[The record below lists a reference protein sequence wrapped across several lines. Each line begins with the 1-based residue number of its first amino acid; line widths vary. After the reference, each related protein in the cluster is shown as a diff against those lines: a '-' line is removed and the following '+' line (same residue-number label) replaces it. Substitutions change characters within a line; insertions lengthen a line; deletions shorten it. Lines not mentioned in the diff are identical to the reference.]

1 LFQMSEREVLHKNLR
16 EIRIL
21 SNSEDSSDSDDGR
34 SLTPS
39 TECSDTFEQ
48 LETDDQG
55 SAKRGD
61 VYDGWKKLVLERQL
75 CEGLSSIVPAEV
87 IERGVESYPAPE
99 KKKKNKEPDES
110 EDTSKLNFFPYENVG
125 FGVPR
130 ALPNLKLKPK
140 ESTWQFSKRLAAAL
154 GERKFA
160 YLNAIVGAIGNR
172 KAMELYNKVVDVEM
186 VGGLPT
192 KDNTQRRTP
201 GGVFFTFFKFD
212 ETVSNEVKIRIK
224 KYDKMKAKARENA
237 KNENRKKVKTELMEP
252 KEVEVKT
259 ELMESKEV
267 EDKTEPMEWKE
278 AKTEP
283 TESKENIFW
292 FLPMDPAR
300 PPGQYG
306 GTSFLPPT
314 ITFSQLNANQTVTS
328 FSMPPNSATPSA
340 GWRPVTPVQFLNHIN
355 TSVTPSVPVNIHSAV
370 CTTANSVLDGS
381 STVKES
387 IWSEHRAPDGRYFY
401 YNRETKQSS
410 WIKPNE
416 LKSHTELLLDQCPW
430 QEYKTPDG
438 KVYYHNRDTK
448 ESIWTIPHELDE
460 LKSEFPYIYFF
471 SAEIQLIFVNF
482 LELVEAE
489 QLLKESKP
497 QSDIERAMQAT
508 LESIAMHGPMLGAD
522 SEKSTE
528 KSVEEM
534 YKDKKEAAD
543 AFRELLKDK
552 KIQCNASW
560 EQTMRIIQG
569 DPRYRAIPK
578 LQEKKQIF
586 NAYKVQRA
594 KEEKEEMR
602 QRQRKSKEDLEKW
615 LQENDKVTPTMRY
628 RRAEELFKDERVW
641 NAVPEMER
649 RDIFK
654 DVQFYL
660 DKKEKEEARV
670 LRKKN
675 IRALAAILAGMPEV
689 TVETTWREGRKL
701 LAENAAFLNDECLQ
715 NMDKEDAL
723 IVWEEH
729 IRGLEA
735 EEKAEKEAETLRE
748 KRQCRK
754 RREAFQQMLDE
765 MYKMGVLTCH
775 SLWRVLYPTFAKD
788 PRFTEMLGQPG
799 STPLDLFKFYVINLK
814 ERFDSDKRILK
825 TILKEK
831 KFNVEVET
839 AYEEFLKQVQDDTRT
854 ADIAVCNLKQCFEV
868 LVERAKLKEK
878 DRMKED
884 LRRKKALQDSFT
896 EIFRKLVP
904 PLEPTSTWE
913 QVRPLVCEDPDFQ
926 ILTEEE
932 DRIGAFNDFIEYL
945 SVSCSHH
952 HHSHGK
958 KKKKTKRVSPRD
970 DAHDRVSRK
979 KKKKEKSTSSDE
991 EFEKKRKRKAEKDA
1005 SHMSSDAESGE
1016 ISEGELE
1023 RKRRRIL
1030 KELKKQA

>member
-1 LFQMSEREVLHKNLR
+1 MYDQHWFFEKIEEFYMMSEREFLYRSLR
-16 EIRIL
+16 EVSRL
-21 SNSEDSSDSDDGR
+21 SNLEDSSDSDDGR
-34 SLTPS
+34 SLTPVTAS
-39 TECSDTFEQ
+39 SDTLEQ
-48 LETDDQG
+48 LESNDQDSG
-55 SAKRGD
+55 MRGD
-61 VYDGWKKLVLERQL
+61 AYDGWRQLIVERQL
-75 CEGLSSIVPAEV
+75 CEALSSVAPGEV
-87 IERGVESYPAPE
+87 VERGVESYPIPE
-99 KKKKNKEPDES
+99 NNKPRKQLDEF
-110 EDTSKLNFFPYENVG
+110 EVIKQWGFFPYEQIDV
-125 FGVPR
+125 GVPR
-130 ALPNLKLKPK
+130 ALPNLKLKAK
-140 ESTWQFSKRLAAAL
+140 ETTWHFSKRLAAAL
-154 GERKFA
+154 GERKTA
-160 YLNAIVGAIGNR
+160 YMFVLVGAIGSK
-172 KAMELYNKVVDVEM
+172 KALELYNQVVDVER
-186 VGGLPT
+186 VGGMPT
-192 KDNTQRRTP
+192 KDNMQRRTP
-201 GGVFFTFFKFD
+201 GGLD
-212 ETVSNEVKIRIK
+212 NSIPAEVKHRVQK
-224 KYDKMKAKARENA
+224 HDTVMRKAREKA
-237 KNENRKKVKTELMEP
+237 KSEKLNQKKSKPNQWNQKTL
-252 KEVEVKT
+252 KLNQWT
-259 ELMESKEV
+259 
-267 EDKTEPMEWKE
+267 
-278 AKTEP
+278 
-283 TESKENIFW
+283 
-292 FLPMDPAR
+292 MDPAR
-300 PPGQYG
+300 PPAQYG

-328 FSMPPNSATPSA
+328 FSMPPNSTTPSA

-355 TSVTPSVPVNIHSAV
+355 TSVTPTIPVNIHSSV
-370 CTTANSVLDGS
+370 GTTANNVLDVLLVLS
-381 STVKES
+381 LTHIQES

-401 YNRETKQSS
+401 YNKETKQSS

-448 ESIWTIPHELDE
+448 ESVWTIPHELDE
-460 LKSEFPYIYFF
+460 LKR
-471 SAEIQLIFVNF
+471 
-482 LELVEAE
+482 LVEAE

-508 LESIAMHGPMLGAD
+508 LESIAMQGPMLGAD
-522 SEKSTE
+522 LEKSTE
-528 KSVEEM
+528 KPVEEV

-594 KEEKEEMR
+594 KEEK
-602 QRQRKSKEDLEKW
+602 
-615 LQENDKVTPTMRY
+615 T
-628 RRAEELFKDERVW
+628 AEELFKDERVW

-701 LAENAAFLNDECLQ
+701 LAENTAFLNDESLQ

-735 EEKAEKEAETLRE
+735 EEKAEKEAEALRE

-765 MYKMGVLTCH
+765 MYKMGVLNCH

-799 STPLDLFKFYVINLK
+799 STPLDLFKFYVMNLK
-814 ERFDSDKRILK
+814 ERFDYDKRILK
-825 TILKEK
+825 AILKEK
-831 KFNVEVET
+831 KFTVEAET
-839 AYEEFLKQVQDDTRT
+839 AYENFLKQVKDDTRT
-854 ADIAVCNLKQCFEV
+854 ADIPVCNMKQCFEA
-868 LVERAKLKEK
+868 LVERAKSKEK
-878 DRMKED
+878 DRMKEES
-884 LRRKKALQDSFT
+884 RRKKALQDSFT

-913 QVRPLVCEDPDFQ
+913 EVRPLVCEDPDFQ

-932 DRIGAFNDFIEYL
+932 DRISAFNDFIEYL

-958 KKKKTKRVSPRD
+958 KKKKTKRLSPRD

-991 EFEKKRKRKAEKDA
+991 EFEKKRKKKPEKDA
-1005 SHMSSDAESGE
+1005 SNMSSDAESGE

>member
-1 LFQMSEREVLHKNLR
+1 
-16 EIRIL
+16 
-21 SNSEDSSDSDDGR
+21 
-34 SLTPS
+34 
-39 TECSDTFEQ
+39 
-48 LETDDQG
+48 
-55 SAKRGD
+55 
-61 VYDGWKKLVLERQL
+61 
-75 CEGLSSIVPAEV
+75 
-87 IERGVESYPAPE
+87 
-99 KKKKNKEPDES
+99 
-110 EDTSKLNFFPYENVG
+110 
-125 FGVPR
+125 
-130 ALPNLKLKPK
+130 
-140 ESTWQFSKRLAAAL
+140 
-154 GERKFA
+154 
-160 YLNAIVGAIGNR
+160 
-172 KAMELYNKVVDVEM
+172 
-186 VGGLPT
+186 
-192 KDNTQRRTP
+192 
-201 GGVFFTFFKFD
+201 
-212 ETVSNEVKIRIK
+212 
-224 KYDKMKAKARENA
+224 
-237 KNENRKKVKTELMEP
+237 
-252 KEVEVKT
+252 
-259 ELMESKEV
+259 
-267 EDKTEPMEWKE
+267 
-278 AKTEP
+278 
-283 TESKENIFW
+283 
-292 FLPMDPAR
+292 MDPAR

-355 TSVTPSVPVNIHSAV
+355 TSVTPSVPVNIHSSV

-381 STVKES
+381 STVKCCLLFRSSIQES

-460 LKSEFPYIYFF
+460 LKK
-471 SAEIQLIFVNF
+471 
-482 LELVEAE
+482 LVEAE

-701 LAENAAFLNDECLQ
+701 LAENAAFLNDESLQ

-735 EEKAEKEAETLRE
+735 EEKAEKEAEALRE

-765 MYKMGVLTCH
+765 MYKMGVLNCH

-932 DRIGAFNDFIEYL
+932 DRISAFNDFIEYL

>member
-1 LFQMSEREVLHKNLR
+1 MSEREVAHKNLR
-16 EIRIL
+16 EIRFL

-61 VYDGWKKLVLERQL
+61 
-75 CEGLSSIVPAEV
+75 
-87 IERGVESYPAPE
+87 
-99 KKKKNKEPDES
+99 
-110 EDTSKLNFFPYENVG
+110 
-125 FGVPR
+125 
-130 ALPNLKLKPK
+130 

-201 GGVFFTFFKFD
+201 GGVFFTFFKSD
-212 ETVSNEVKIRIK
+212 DSISSEVKIRIK

-237 KNENRKKVKTELMEP
+237 KNENRKKVKTELMES
-252 KEVEVKT
+252 KEVEDKT

-283 TESKENIFW
+283 TESKEIFMSL
-292 FLPMDPAR
+292 FKKLNSMDPAR

-355 TSVTPSVPVNIHSAV
+355 TSVTPSVPVNIHSSV

-460 LKSEFPYIYFF
+460 LKT
-471 SAEIQLIFVNF
+471 EIQLIFVNF

-508 LESIAMHGPMLGAD
+508 LESIAMHGPMHGAD

-534 YKDKKEAAD
+534 YKDKKEATD

-979 KKKKEKSTSSDE
+979 KKKKDKSTSSDE
-991 EFEKKRKRKAEKDA
+991 EFEKKRKRKTEKDA
-1005 SHMSSDAESGE
+1005 SHMDMVYSLFCKNDIIFFDAESGE

>member
-1 LFQMSEREVLHKNLR
+1 MLMLFNVLLEYVANAWFRIGFSKKNRRIWRGRAMSEREVIHKNLR
-16 EIRIL
+16 EIRFL

-61 VYDGWKKLVLERQL
+61 VYDGWKKLVVERQL
-75 CEGLSSIVPAEV
+75 CEGLSSIVPAEL

-237 KNENRKKVKTELMEP
+237 KNENRKKVKTELME
-252 KEVEVKT
+252 
-259 ELMESKEV
+259 SKEV

-355 TSVTPSVPVNIHSAV
+355 TSVTPSVPVNIHSSV

-460 LKSEFPYIYFF
+460 LKK
-471 SAEIQLIFVNF
+471 
-482 LELVEAE
+482 LVEAE

-508 LESIAMHGPMLGAD
+508 LESIAMHGPMHGAD

-534 YKDKKEAAD
+534 YKDKKEATD

-979 KKKKEKSTSSDE
+979 KKKKDKSTSSDE
-991 EFEKKRKRKAEKDA
+991 EFEKKRKRKTEKDA